1 MLNAP
6 LFMGRYREFIPYTSS
21 TNQYALEKLKEIP
34 LPLEGSLY
42 FTEDQQAGRG
52 QAGNNWFSV
61 PNGSFTGS
69 YVLYPH
75 FLPSNEL
82 HRITQVAAL
91 AVSKS
96 LEQYKPEGNI
106 QIKWPND
113 IVVKGRKICGILTE
127 NRWLGDRFVGMVC
140 GIGVNLNIDSF
151 PEAIAPTA
159 VSLHTLIGKK
169 TEATDFIETLSLHL
183 EQGYLKLKSAHFSE
197 IESDY
202 LSKLYRYKEW
212 GLYDRGKGPEKARIE
227 GVDSAGRLQLLF
239 ETGLTEV
246 FNLKEIRFI

>member
-1 MLNAP
+1 
-6 LFMGRYREFIPYTSS
+6 MGRYREFIPYTSS

-61 PNGSFTGS
+61 PNESFTGS
-69 YVLYPH
+69 YILYPH
-75 FLPSNEL
+75 FLPVNEL
-82 HRITQVAAL
+82 HRVTQVAAL
-91 AVSKS
+91 AVFRS
-96 LEQYKPEGNI
+96 LEDFHPAGNL

-113 IVVKGRKICGILTE
+113 IMINGLKICGILTE
-127 NRWLGDRFVGMVC
+127 NRWSGDKLIGMVC

-151 PEAIAPTA
+151 PKDLEQHV
-159 VSLHTLIGKK
+159 VSLHALTGKK
-169 TEATDFIETLSLHL
+169 TEVSDFIEILSLYL
-183 EQGYLKLKSAHFSE
+183 EQGYLKLKATQFAE

-212 GLYDRGKGPEKARIE
+212 GMYDRGKGPELARIE
-227 GVDSAGRLQLLF
+227 GVDSTGRLLLKF
-239 ETGLTEV
+239 ETGLTEA
-246 FNLKEIRFI
+246 FNLKEIRFM